1 MLLHYI
7 YGDFSWCMQQCL
19 LLGRGLYSEC
29 LLIESSLSYVCINPH
44 KRGEGYPGVQW
55 KNLTSNKTQSVVS
68 LSIERY
74 KLNMGDP
81 YEQQS

>member
-1 MLLHYI
+1 MQAAMTVVRNLEVVCYLGDALHYI

-44 KRGEGYPGVQW
+44 KRGGGGVPR
-55 KNLTSNKTQSVVS
+55 SSVEEFD
-68 LSIERY
+68 L
-74 KLNMGDP
+74 K
-81 YEQQS
+81 